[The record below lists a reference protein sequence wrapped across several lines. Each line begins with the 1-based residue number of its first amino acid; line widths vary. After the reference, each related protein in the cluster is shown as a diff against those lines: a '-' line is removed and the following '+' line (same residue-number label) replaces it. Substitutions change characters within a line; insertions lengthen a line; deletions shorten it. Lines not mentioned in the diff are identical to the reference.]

1 MRIGAFEIPVRRG
14 FERQRPQP
22 TGVRMMTQIT
32 LRGDDSE
39 RFEDALER
47 IDRVFP
53 AAPLKCEVVRIRRR
67 LAVLTHSEAP
77 EA

>member
-1 MRIGAFEIPVRRG
+1 
-14 FERQRPQP
+14 
-22 TGVRMMTQIT
+22 MMTQIT